1 MKKGIILL
9 LLTCLMLSGC
19 SKGDEETKI
28 VLTTGFSKEEVFRI
42 ESMSCDLSE
51 IMVYLTNTQNQ
62 YESVYGEQ
70 IWNTDL
76 EGVTLEE
83 NVKDVVLAKIAQV
96 KTMNLLAEK
105 YEVELSEEE
114 KALVEVATDTYFNA
128 LNDIEKELMDVDR
141 DVIWELYTE
150 YALAEKVYSYIIKD
164 INPEISDD
172 EARTITVSHIFLK
185 TYSLDSQ
192 GKRVAYSTDMK
203 AETYEKAKEILSLAR
218 DEGQD
223 FAALVEKYS
232 EDDTGTYSFGKGE
245 IGDAFE
251 QSAFQLETNEISDVI
266 ETEHGYHIIKCL
278 NTFNREETDA
288 NKLKIVEQRR
298 KEVFGQE
305 YDEFVSTLT
314 RSLNE
319 KLWDKVTFIHDTNV
333 TTTNFFDVYSEI
345 VDIRS
350 E

>member
-9 LLTCLMLSGC
+9 LLFCFLLTGC
-19 SKGDEETKI
+19 AKEGDETKI
-28 VLTTGFSKEEVFRI
+28 VLTTGFSKEEIFRI
-42 ESMSCDLSE
+42 ESMSCELPE

-70 IWNTDL
+70 IWSADL

-114 KALVEVATDTYFNA
+114 KALVKVAADTYFTS
-128 LNDIEKELMDVDR
+128 LNDTEKELMNVDEE
-141 DVIWELYTE
+141 IIENLYAE
-150 YALAEKVYSYIIKD
+150 YALAEKVYGYIIKD

-185 TYSLDSQ
+185 TYSLNSQ
-192 GKRVAYSTDMK
+192 GERVSYSADMK
-203 AETYEKAKEILSLAR
+203 QETFEKAKEILTLAK
-218 DEGQD
+218 DEEQD

-232 EDDTGTYSFGKGE
+232 EDDNGTYSFGKGE

-251 QSAFQLETNEISDVI
+251 QAAFELETNEISNVI

-278 NTFNREETDA
+278 STFNREETDA

-319 KLWDKVTFIHDTNV
+319 KLWDKVSFIHDTNV
-333 TTTNFFDVYSEI
+333 TTTTFFDVYSEI

>member
-1 MKKGIILL
+1 MKRGIILFL
-9 LLTCLMLSGC
+9 LMCLLMTGC
-19 SKGDEETKI
+19 SKTGDETKI
-28 VLTTGFSKEEVFRI
+28 VLTTGFSKEEIFRI
-42 ESMSCDLSE
+42 ETMSCTLPE

-76 EGVTLEE
+76 DGVSLEE

-105 YEVELSEEE
+105 YQVVLSETETE
-114 KALVEVATDTYFNA
+114 LVRTASQNYFA
-128 LNDIEKELMDVDR
+128 SLNEKERELLSVDLET
-141 DVIWELYTE
+141 IELLYSE
-150 YALAEKVYSYIIKD
+150 YALAEKVYAYIIKD

-185 TYSLDSQ
+185 TYALDSQ
-192 GKRVAYSTDMK
+192 GKKVDFSTEKKQEIYQK
-203 AETYEKAKEILSLAR
+203 AQDILTMANAPEQEFET
-218 DEGQD
+218 
-223 FAALVEKYS
+223 LVEKYS
-232 EDDTGTYSFGKGE
+232 EDGMGTYSFGKGE
-245 IGDAFE
+245 IGGAFE
-251 QSAFQLETNEISDVI
+251 QAAFELETNEISKVI
-266 ETEHGYHIIKCL
+266 ETEYGYHIIKCL

-319 KLWDKVTFIHDTNV
+319 KLWNKVSFIHDSDV